1 LGKNKTLFQSPYL
14 LATDE
19 SGFPLNL
26 APRRGYAPEGH
37 KVISHRP
44 AWGTNYSLLLL
55 IQNTSRK
62 GIIN

>member
-1 LGKNKTLFQSPYL
+1 LEKNKILLQSPYL

-26 APRRGYAPEGH
+26 APRRGYAPKGQ
-37 KVISHRP
+37 KVINHRP

-55 IQNTSRK
+55 IQNISRG
-62 GIIN
+62 GIIS